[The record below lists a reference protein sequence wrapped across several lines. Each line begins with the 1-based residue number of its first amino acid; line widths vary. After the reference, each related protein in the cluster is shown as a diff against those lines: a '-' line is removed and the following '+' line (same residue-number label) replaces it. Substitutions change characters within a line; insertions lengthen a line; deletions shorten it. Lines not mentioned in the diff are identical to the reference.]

1 MAEGDE
7 IALKLGRADVDA
19 TLQHVAEE
27 AFLGTSLLLISSC
40 ASDGCIEF
48 IFLQGVDHGSGL
60 QLVSGSIITR
70 FLLHSSLV
78 DAFLH
83 AAHDEFGS
91 EFLRQF
97 ITILDGFLEVMSCV
111 DVQQREWN
119 FCRIECLVGKIC
131 NHDRILAT
139 RKEDDWTLELGS
151 YFAEYVDGF
160 CLQFLEMFDSL
171 IVHNL
176 CLFLLL
182 FSGCKGTVISPTWAI
197 PHGV

>member
-19 TLQHVAEE
+19 TLQHVA
-27 AFLGTSLLLISSC
+27 
-40 ASDGCIEF
+40 GC
-48 IFLQGVDHGSGL
+48 
-60 QLVSGSIITR
+60 IITR

-97 ITILDGFLEVMSCV
+97 ITIQDGFLKVMSRV

-119 FCRIECLVGKIC
+119 LCRIESLVGRYVITIESLPPEKRMTGRS
-131 NHDRILAT
+131 NWAAT
-139 RKEDDWTLELGS
+139 SRST
-151 YFAEYVDGF
+151 
-160 CLQFLEMFDSL
+160 
-171 IVHNL
+171 
-176 CLFLLL
+176 
-182 FSGCKGTVISPTWAI
+182 
-197 PHGV
+197 